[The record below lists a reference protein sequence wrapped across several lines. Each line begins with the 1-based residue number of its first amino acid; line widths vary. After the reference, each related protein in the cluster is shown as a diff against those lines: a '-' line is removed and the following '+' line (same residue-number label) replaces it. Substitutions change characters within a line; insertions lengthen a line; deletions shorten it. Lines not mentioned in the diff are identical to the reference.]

1 MKRKHSDT
9 NTPLIVTAVAGAVAA
24 AALITAG
31 VMFSSRSGVP
41 VDTEAPEQTTAPAA
55 AVSGTTHTT
64 MRATLVLSDSD
75 EPETVVTENTT
86 AVPET
91 ESITEPPETTSDT
104 TTPAETTAE
113 TTAGTTTASETA
125 VVSSGTTA
133 AAETTASETAAPAVT
148 AETTTV
154 TTAAQVA
161 GSYDREYFSNDL
173 FIGDSIYTGLY
184 LYEYFPKS
192 QVFAKVGLNP
202 QSART
207 AAIDG
212 VTAAGKAGSMKPT
225 RIFIMLGSNGLA
237 YMSASLMSD
246 NMSGLVG
253 ELKAASPESSIY
265 VVSIPPV
272 TYEHELAGQETMSMV
287 SKYNGALAEM
297 CGDADAKYLDLC
309 GQLMNENGYFSSK
322 YAEADG
328 LHFLGAAYKQMLCFF
343 QQATQ

>member
-55 AVSGTTHTT
+55 AVSGTAHTT

-75 EPETVVTENTT
+75 EPETVVTEDTT
-86 AVPET
+86 AVTGTET
-91 ESITEPPETTSDT
+91 VTEPPETTSDT
-104 TTPAETTAE
+104 TTTAETTAE
-113 TTAGTTTASETA
+113 TTAGTTTASETTA
-125 VVSSGTTA
+125 TSGTTA

-154 TTAAQVA
+154 TTAAQIA

-287 SKYNGALAEM
+287 NKYNGALAEM
-297 CGDADAKYLDLC
+297 CGGADAKYLDLC

-343 QQATQ
+343 LQATQ